1 MAEYHEN
8 TVEKHKI
15 TKEEVEFL
23 KELQKEMNTQDT
35 VSQADSRFWVVAGTK
50 KEYVGKEYGE
60 NDVLV
65 NDIDIL
71 ADGLEKAIE
80 FFKEEVI
87 EDDDEDYEYI
97 FEKEETKSFSSYRF
111 AKIDK
116 HYDKTDKNYNEG
128 DEIIMEQNYITDI
141 KELIEALEDADIIC
155 QGKYDI
161 AYYRKVEHVPYPDT
175 MFLTYKSCKEHI
187 NLNHYH
193 YSNDAHPYAMTAWC
207 SPEIEKLFKIIQEID
222 WDKLL

>member
-1 MAEYHEN
+1 MLEYHEDA
-8 TVEKHKI
+8 VEKHKI
-15 TKEEVEFL
+15 TKEEIEFL

-35 VSQADSRFWVVAGTK
+35 IGQADPRFWVVAGTK
-50 KEYVGKEYGE
+50 KEYVGQEYAEGE
-60 NDVLV
+60 EL
-65 NDIDIL
+65 IDCERIY
-71 ADGLEKAIE
+71 ADGLEEAIK
-80 FFKEEVI
+80 FFKEEII
-87 EDDDEDYEYI
+87 EEDDEDYEYI
-97 FEKEETKSFSSYRF
+97 LEKEELKSFDSWRF

-116 HYDKTDKNYNEG
+116 HCDKTNENYNEG
-128 DEIIMEQNYITDI
+128 DEIIIEQNYITDI

-161 AYYRKVEHVPYPDT
+161 AYYRKVKHVPYPDT

-193 YSNDAHPYAMTAWC
+193 YSNDAHPYAMTAWR
-207 SPEIEKLFKIIQEID
+207 SPEVEKLFKILQEVD